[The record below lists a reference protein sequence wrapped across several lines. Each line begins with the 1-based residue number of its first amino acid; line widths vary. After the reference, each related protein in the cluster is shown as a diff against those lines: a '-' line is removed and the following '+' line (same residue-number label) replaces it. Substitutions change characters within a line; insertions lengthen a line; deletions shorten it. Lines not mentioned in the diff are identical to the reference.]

1 MSCFATP
8 QNGGRTGGKAEMCK
22 KKRCVLLAA
31 LATAAGVLVLIFC
44 FWRHFD
50 CVGNQVTFQAIVEE
64 ARGAYII
71 VRGSDT
77 RFQGRYAFM
86 VSDHTVI
93 LRGGERVSAD
103 WLQADDFIEVTFLT
117 IPGRPSVTESDPG
130 GITNVSK
137 VEILD

>member
-1 MSCFATP
+1 
-8 QNGGRTGGKAEMCK
+8 MCK
-22 KKRCVLLAA
+22 KKRRVLLAA

-50 CVGNQVTFQAIVEE
+50 CAGNQVAFQAVVEE
-64 ARGAYII
+64 VRGAYVI
-71 VRGSDT
+71 VRGRDT
-77 RFQGRYAFM
+77 RFRGRYAFM
-86 VSDHTVI
+86 ISEHTAI

-137 VEILD
+137 IEILDAASAGAADGGCAARG